1 MSQPPE
7 EKILAAGENPFKGR
21 KGFARLVQAFK
32 SSLGGFEA
40 AFRHESAFRQEVA
53 IAVVLLPIAALVDV
67 TPAERSL
74 LAGSVFALLIVELLN
89 SAVENAIDRIG
100 FERHELSKRSKEMGS
115 GAVLLAIVLL
125 VFTWGVILLPRFLA
139 S

>member
-1 MSQPPE
+1 LSEPPIEQPP
-7 EKILAAGENPFKGR
+7 ENPFKGR
-21 KGFARLVQAFK
+21 KGFARLVQAFH

-53 IAVVLLPIAALVDV
+53 IAIVLLPIAALVDV

-74 LAGSVFALLIVELLN
+74 LVASVFALLIVELLN
-89 SAVENAIDRIG
+89 SAIENAIDRIG

-125 VFTWGVILLPRFLA
+125 VFTWTVILLPRFLPA
-139 S
+139 